1 MEQILVE
8 LGRLMPK
15 LWEMS
20 LTGGIVILAVLCAR
34 VLLYRAPKIFSYVL
48 WSVVLLRLLCPVSVS
63 TPVSL
68 FCLLELQERE
78 VVYTQP
84 EKDAVG
90 MVQNPAGQQAGALL
104 QEQTTDTV
112 QTQNEAAEDA
122 TRSVWTQKNVWFGV
136 IWLAGM
142 IFVLLY
148 GSRGLGSLKKSLRQS
163 EKMRRN
169 VYETNLINTPFVM
182 GVLSPKIYLPMNLT
196 EEEQD
201 YIILHERTHIAR
213 GDHISR
219 LIFFL
224 ALAIHWFNP
233 LVWVAFY
240 LSEKDM
246 EMSCDEAVLKAMDED
261 IRAEYATS
269 LLGLATGRRRLTGMP
284 LAFGEGDTKARV
296 KNIMR
301 YRKPAVGV
309 AVVAALAVG
318 LLLIALGSNPMETQA
333 DAATQILLTNPV
345 GENTDDASGE
355 QNTEMEE
362 TKAMVYE
369 ALDKWAK
376 AFCDRDAET
385 IIAMCDGKI
394 LEGLTQSVGL
404 EAVGNQ
410 ATMGFSSPWP
420 WDDESDYQI
429 CLVTDS
435 TAEIL
440 YYAWTSDPHVAVWRE
455 TLTFHKAGSDYIVD
469 EENLAFLDAISSGSE
484 YMQAYPDGIIGGRM
498 DHRINGVGESLN
510 DNAKANPNTTG
521 YAELFTPER
530 AARYL
535 LNLLD
540 NPNKVVLTAGTPNE
554 DGSVTVEISFLEDG
568 KTVWANMWQPYGED
582 GIWLVQS
589 DWNVM
594 GTDVA
599 DGGSEADI
607 YNYETLRR

>member
-1 MEQILVE
+1 
-8 LGRLMPK
+8 
-15 LWEMS
+15 
-20 LTGGIVILAVLCAR
+20 
-34 VLLYRAPKIFSYVL
+34 
-48 WSVVLLRLLCPVSVS
+48 
-63 TPVSL
+63 
-68 FCLLELQERE
+68 
-78 VVYTQP
+78 
-84 EKDAVG
+84 
-90 MVQNPAGQQAGALL
+90 
-104 QEQTTDTV
+104 
-112 QTQNEAAEDA
+112 
-122 TRSVWTQKNVWFGV
+122 
-136 IWLAGM
+136 
-142 IFVLLY
+142 
-148 GSRGLGSLKKSLRQS
+148 
-163 EKMRRN
+163 
-169 VYETNLINTPFVM
+169 
-182 GVLSPKIYLPMNLT
+182 
-196 EEEQD
+196 
-201 YIILHERTHIAR
+201 
-213 GDHISR
+213 
-219 LIFFL
+219 
-224 ALAIHWFNP
+224 
-233 LVWVAFY
+233 
-240 LSEKDM
+240 M

-455 TLTFHKAGSDYIVD
+455 TLTFHKEGSDYIVD

-554 DGSVTVEISFLEDG
+554 DGSVTVEILFLEDG